1 MVYFKTLFIL
11 FIFTLLGA
19 TSHTLQAQILNTKLQ
34 VTVRDELG
42 NLVEGASIRLFLTE
56 EDYTKEQ
63 NQVGNTGKTDAKG
76 RASFD
81 SLEPKVYYIIVDKED
96 MDNSDG
102 GTKTEALIPKRI
114 NKVTIIIS

>member
-1 MVYFKTLFIL
+1 V
-11 FIFTLLGA
+11 
-19 TSHTLQAQILNTKLQ
+19 
-34 VTVRDELG
+34 
-42 NLVEGASIRLFLTE
+42 
-56 EDYTKEQ
+56 
-63 NQVGNTGKTDAKG
+63 KTDAKG

-81 SLEPKVYYIIVDKED
+81 SLEPKVYYIIVEKGD